1 MSIAPSPIKRATVVG
16 DGAMGTVCGLILAGR
31 GVDVRIWSPFPNQ
44 IADLQRDREN
54 RRFLAGHSFP
64 DALTAT
70 ADAAEAFCDTEL
82 IVSAVPCQFV
92 RQVWSDLVAAFPP
105 GKPVVSVTK
114 GIENG
119 TLLRATQ
126 IIGDVLGEV
135 PLAVLSGP
143 SIATEVADGLPCT
156 VVSASDDLT
165 LAGLIQQSFSTRSFR
180 VYTNADLLGV
190 ELAGATKNVVAL
202 AAGIIDGLK
211 AGDNAKAALI
221 TRGLVEITR
230 LGVAMGAHAET
241 FKGLAGVGDLVT
253 TCVSPVGRNRSAG
266 ERIGAGESAADVVAA
281 TPSVIEGIPTTRSVV
296 ELAREY
302 HVQMP
307 ITSAVYEVLFEHMSP
322 RSAIDELM
330 TRQLKHE

>member
-1 MSIAPSPIKRATVVG
+1 MLPPGHTVRRATIIG
-16 DGAMGTVCGLILAGR
+16 DGAMGTVCGLVLAGR
-31 GVDVRIWSPFPNQ
+31 GIDVRLWGCFPEQ
-44 IADLQRDREN
+44 IEVMARDRQN
-54 RRFLAGHSFP
+54 KRFLPGYDFP
-64 DALTAT
+64 GTFSVT
-70 ADAAEAFCDTEL
+70 SDAAAAFADTQL

-92 RQVWSDLVAAFPP
+92 RQVWSDLAATYPS
-105 GKPVVSVTK
+105 GVPVVSVTK
-114 GIENG
+114 GIENT

-126 IIGDVLGEV
+126 IISEILGEV
-135 PLAVLSGP
+135 PLVVLSGP

-156 VVSASDDLT
+156 VVSACDDLAMAELVQRT
-165 LAGLIQQSFSTRSFR
+165 FSTRTLR

-202 AAGIIDGLK
+202 AAGVIDGLG

-241 FKGLAGVGDLVT
+241 FQGLAGVGDLVT

-266 ERIGAGESAADVVAA
+266 ERIGRGVPVAEVIA
-281 TPSVIEGIPTTRSVV
+281 STPSVIEGIPTTRSVAQ
-296 ELAREY
+296 LAHEF

-307 ITSAVYEVLFEHMSP
+307 ITSAIYDVLFEGMRP
-322 RSAIDELM
+322 QSAIDELM
-330 TRQLKHE
+330 VRQLRHE

>member
-1 MSIAPSPIKRATVVG
+1 
-16 DGAMGTVCGLILAGR
+16 MGTVCGLILAAH
-31 GVDVRIWSPFPNQ
+31 GVSVRLWSPFEDQ
-44 IADLQRDREN
+44 VADLQRDREN
-54 RRFLAGHSFP
+54 RRYLAGHPFP
-64 DALTAT
+64 QSLTPT
-70 ADAAEAFCDTEL
+70 ADATAAFDGSQL

-92 RQVWSDLVAAFPP
+92 RAVWSDLVAGYPP
-105 GKPVVSVTK
+105 GVPVVSVTK

-119 TLLRATQ
+119 TLLRASQ
-126 IIGDVLGEV
+126 IIANLLGEV

-143 SIATEVADGLPCT
+143 SIAGEVADGLPCT
-156 VVSASDDLT
+156 VVSASDDLV
-165 LAGLIQQSFSTRSFR
+165 LAELIQHAFSTRTFR

-202 AAGIIDGLK
+202 AAGIIDGLQ

-266 ERIGAGESAADVVAA
+266 ERIGAGESVADVVAA
-281 TPSVIEGIPTTRSVV
+281 TPSVIEGIPTTRSVS
-296 ELAREY
+296 ELAHEY

-307 ITSAVYEVLFEHMSP
+307 ITAAVYQVLFENMSP

-330 TRQLKHE
+330 TRQLKQE